1 MGQFIFSSLTVDGS
15 MQTDLSLTLTLYLL
29 DVILDDTR
37 VNKCSGNQVIRYMER
52 KRNNNEDESLQNT
65 IDIKYKQT
73 LTGSDSN
80 YFLIILLNI
89 INYFLYLFLF

>member
-1 MGQFIFSSLTVDGS
+1 MFSSLTVDGS
-15 MQTDLSLTLTLYLL
+15 MQTDMSLALTLYLL

-73 LTGSDSN
+73 PTGSDGN
-80 YFLIILLNI
+80 YFSLNI
-89 INYFLYLFLF
+89 INIIH